1 MNKIYILYK
10 DLNFKNQIQYTFSV
24 LFFILGIEIEYITD
38 INEKLL
44 EKNLVINYSDFTI
57 KEKI

>member
-24 LFFILGIEIEYITD
+24 LFSILGIEIEYITKF
-38 INEKLL
+38 NEKL
-44 EKNLVINYSDFTI
+44 I
-57 KEKI
+57 EKI